1 MQKETIGTLQQLFES
16 EFGLDCK
23 EMEVSK
29 PYDVHESNIAV
40 EGFDEKENKIIFAK
54 VLYAIKKKKQPN
66 YIIKLINKDLYEE
79 PMAGKHFIG
88 IYKHESGKVDY
99 TYVSDLQ
106 KGMMV
111 VTRNGLV
118 EIEDVKKVDDDFVYD
133 IETETGNFFS
143 GDILSH
149 NTPMSHAIT
158 HTGGFALKY
167 AAATSFRT
175 RKIENLTEG
184 SKIVGIHIHCKN
196 YKNKTAV
203 PFREC
208 EMDLYFKDGFDSTCE
223 YVDFLK
229 EFNEDSRLI
238 PLCYAGNGG
247 VFKSEKYGWSFRGK
261 DNFLEAIKKGQIE
274 GWEEIKK
281 TILEIISN
289 EIEGMENTADPEQE
303 FEQNLTEEK
312 ADELDQQE
320 IEQ

>member
-1 MQKETIGTLQQLFES
+1 MNLMTMENLFKQVGFSYKEMKPFEFYDISDKKIYTSSYNKKDDKIEKKLIIGIVYKGDSLIYEIRTRSGDVLLKGSPNHRIYDVSKKDYVSLKDVQTACVLNRQKEKI
-16 EFGLDCK
+16 
-23 EMEVSK
+23 
-29 PYDVHESNIAV
+29 DVVIVNTGKILPIVDISV
-40 EGFDEKENKIIFAK
+40 EGNENYF
-54 VLYAIKKKKQPN
+54 
-66 YIIKLINKDLYEE
+66 
-79 PMAGKHFIG
+79 
-88 IYKHESGKVDY
+88 S
-99 TYVSDLQ
+99 
-106 KGMMV
+106 
-111 VTRNGLV
+111 NG
-118 EIEDVKKVDDDFVYD
+118 
-133 IETETGNFFS
+133 
-143 GDILSH
+143 ILSH
-149 NTPMSHAIT
+149 N
-158 HTGGFALKY
+158 TGGFALKY

-229 EFNEDSRLI
+229 EFNEDSRLV

-261 DNFLEAIKKGQIE
+261 DNFIEAVKNGQVK

-281 TILEIISN
+281 VIIEIISN

-312 ADELDQQE
+312 ADELDKQE